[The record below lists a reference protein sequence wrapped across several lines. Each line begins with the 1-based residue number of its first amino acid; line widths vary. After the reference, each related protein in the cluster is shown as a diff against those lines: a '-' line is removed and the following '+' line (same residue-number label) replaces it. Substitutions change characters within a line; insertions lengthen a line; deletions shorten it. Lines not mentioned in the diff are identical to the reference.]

1 MSSVLISC
9 CGKSIISGE
18 HAVLFGF
25 PVVVMG
31 INQKMEVKITQTDND
46 VVKVNSNIFGNQ
58 EFILTSNKKSKTW
71 CEAICFLCKKLSNCG
86 LEITIKSKILDWGFG
101 SSGAVFSCICC
112 GLLLL
117 ENPNLTKTE
126 LLKKTLEIYFEYQN
140 KNNKIGSGVDI
151 ITSILGGVVYY
162 NKNKNVISKLDAGFF
177 ENITCN
183 AVYTGHKT
191 QTKEA
196 FEVVKKTS
204 NYQDILAKI
213 GKITDKIALSV
224 LHNKKSDFY
233 DLIKDN
239 QEQLTKLGLVDK
251 ATKKILEMCKKQNL
265 PAKIS
270 GSGLGDCVLVF
281 GKNGKFGDYKSVEI
295 KPDNQGLEFKF
306 LD

>member
-1 MSSVLISC
+1 MKKEIWN
-9 CGKSIISGE
+9 
-18 HAVLFGF
+18 HA
-25 PVVVMG
+25 
-31 INQKMEVKITQTDND
+31 
-46 VVKVNSNIFGNQ
+46 
-58 EFILTSNKKSKTW
+58 KKETKNW
-71 CEAICFLCKKLSNCG
+71 CEAIAFLCKKLSNSG
-86 LEITIKSKILDWGFG
+86 LEINIKSKILDWGFG
-101 SSGAVFSCICC
+101 SSGAVFAGVCC
-112 GLLLL
+112 GLLLF
-117 ENPNLTKTE
+117 ENPKLTKTE
-126 LLKKTLEIYFEYQN
+126 LLKKTLELYFEYQN
-140 KNNKIGSGVDI
+140 KNHKIGSGVDI

-162 NKNKNVISKLDAGFF
+162 NKSKNMISKLDCGFF

-196 FEVVKKTS
+196 FDVVKKTL
-204 NYQDILAKI
+204 NYQDVLAKV
-213 GKITDKIALSV
+213 GKITDKTTLSV

-233 DLIKDN
+233 DLIKNN

-251 ATKKILEMCKKQNL
+251 ETKEILEMCKKQNL